1 MAAVIEDGIQ
11 NHGLQTEIGA
21 HGNGLSW
28 KFLNLADTEFAR
40 TLDSYG
46 NFQHGSSQYRNQFA
60 KRDGGGYSIPVATS
74 TEGGVYIDPFLDYSP
89 LDPNKTPTGNWF
101 RLWPQ
106 TRQDLVR
113 ALEAIHGEPVRI
125 IKTSEESNQLWRF
138 GKVSESVPA
147 RPASVF
153 ENMGGA
159 YPKGVPDA
167 VLEQASKFLNEL
179 FDRAA
184 AADGMAAPELKTLY
198 PQFKGPDGMSYNM
211 KVHLDSNGYPKNP
224 VLGEGTTYG
233 RSSPTAGDAKPP
245 APLAPSNATEVPQLP
260 ALLLSPKAVNQA
272 LSRLE
277 NLLDSPSQP
286 MVGGIYPKANQAYT
300 FLESAGLITS
310 AEKEELLNLIRDID
324 LAPDRSQSLD
334 ALTKARE
341 RIVEDL
347 QKSQQAKALGKLTD
361 VRDKITAEING
372 QSRNGELVTV
382 KKNPEGLAL
391 DVVYKD
397 GTLTWHEGYTITNDA
412 RVSMPVYAPLFSASH
427 KTGVTDPDAAK
438 KLPKRSAQE
447 LLSLI
452 EQGLESSTN

>member
-1 MAAVIEDGIQ
+1 
-11 NHGLQTEIGA
+11 
-21 HGNGLSW
+21 
-28 KFLNLADTEFAR
+28 
-40 TLDSYG
+40 
-46 NFQHGSSQYRNQFA
+46 
-60 KRDGGGYSIPVATS
+60 
-74 TEGGVYIDPFLDYSP
+74 
-89 LDPNKTPTGNWF
+89 
-101 RLWPQ
+101 
-106 TRQDLVR
+106 
-113 ALEAIHGEPVRI
+113 
-125 IKTSEESNQLWRF
+125 
-138 GKVSESVPA
+138 
-147 RPASVF
+147 
-153 ENMGGA
+153 MGGA

-184 AADGMAAPELKTLY
+184 AADGMAAPESKTLF

-211 KVHLDSNGYPKNP
+211 KVHLDSNGYPLTP

-245 APLAPSNATEVPQLP
+245 APLATSNGTEVPQLP
-260 ALLLSPKAVNQA
+260 DLLLRPKAVNQA

-286 MVGGIYPKANQAYT
+286 LVGGIYPKANQTYT

-310 AEKEELLNLIRDID
+310 AKKEELLKLIRDID
-324 LAPDRSQSLD
+324 SAPDRPQSLD
-334 ALTKARE
+334 ALAKARE

-361 VRDKITAEING
+361 VRAKITAEING

-397 GTLTWHEGYTITNDA
+397 GTRTWHEGYTIANDA
-412 RVSMPVYAPLFSASH
+412 RVSMPVYAQLFSATR

-438 KLPKRSAQE
+438 NLPKRSMEE
-447 LLSLI
+447 LVSLM
-452 EQGLESSTN
+452 EQALESPTN